1 MRQQIDTTCQT
12 PYIWATSMSY
22 PTACKMWQNTRIHT
36 HTHACECRRDIDH
49 RDNPCQ
55 SGDIDSWW
63 RLLLRRP
70 PKNKGKQPYCLL
82 RCTFTAP
89 HFALLQRAPPKSEA
103 TQRTLHFYS
112 ALQCKSLCL
121 AWLRPLTQPAHASG
135 NCNHHAVMILTKHV
149 HHAVRVWSW
158 YHDTDKTRPSRCK
171 SVIMISWYWLLMPSR
186 CKSVSVF
193 MLT

>member
-1 MRQQIDTTCQT
+1 MQDVTEHTHSHT
-12 PYIWATSMSY
+12 HA
-22 PTACKMWQNTRIHT
+22 HT
-36 HTHACECRRDIDH
+36 HTRMRASVDETSITGTTRVRR
-49 RDNPCQ
+49 
-55 SGDIDSWW
+55 
-63 RLLLRRP
+63 RRQFVKVTTSAA
-70 PKNKGKQPYCLL
+70 PKKHKGKQPYCLL

-135 NCNHHAVMILTKHV
+135 NWNHHAVMILTKHV

-171 SVIMISWYWLLMPSR
+171 SAIMISWYWLLMPSR